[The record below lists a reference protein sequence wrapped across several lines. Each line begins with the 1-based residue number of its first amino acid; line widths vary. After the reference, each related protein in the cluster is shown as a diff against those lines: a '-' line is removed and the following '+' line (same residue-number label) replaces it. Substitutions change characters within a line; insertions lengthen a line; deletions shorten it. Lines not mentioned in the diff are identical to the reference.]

1 MTSSNAVKFFML
13 LLALIGNIAPDG
25 QAIIYPSPSCL
36 ILNAYLYAIARAKIF
51 SIVVS
56 LRGWFIW

>member
-1 MTSSNAVKFFML
+1 M

-25 QAIIYPSPSCL
+25 QAIIYPSPGCL
-36 ILNAYLYAIARAKIF
+36 ILNAYLYPIARAKIF

-56 LRGWFIW
+56 LRG

>member
-1 MTSSNAVKFFML
+1 MASSNIVKFYM

-25 QAIIYPSPSCL
+25 QAIIYPSPGCL
-36 ILNAYLYAIARAKIF
+36 ILNAYLYPIARAKIF